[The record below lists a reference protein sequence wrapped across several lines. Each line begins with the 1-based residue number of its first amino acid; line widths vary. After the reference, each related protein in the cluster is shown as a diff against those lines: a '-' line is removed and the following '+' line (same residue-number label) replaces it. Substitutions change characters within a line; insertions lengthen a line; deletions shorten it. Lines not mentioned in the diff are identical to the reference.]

1 MFIAP
6 LFIIVKCREQTKCPS
21 VVAWIKKTVL
31 PVYNGTV
38 HSTKNKEFL
47 PFMTVGMK
55 LEAIMLSEISQLMK
69 DKYPTISLK
78 RNLMNKI
85 T

>member
-31 PVYNGTV
+31 PVYNGTLL
-38 HSTKNKEFL
+38 SRKKEGAPTL
-47 PFMTVGMK
+47 HDSMDGT
-55 LEAIMLSEISQLMK
+55 ESIMLSEISQSVK
-69 DKYPTISLK
+69 TDTI
-78 RNLMNKI
+78 
-85 T
+85 